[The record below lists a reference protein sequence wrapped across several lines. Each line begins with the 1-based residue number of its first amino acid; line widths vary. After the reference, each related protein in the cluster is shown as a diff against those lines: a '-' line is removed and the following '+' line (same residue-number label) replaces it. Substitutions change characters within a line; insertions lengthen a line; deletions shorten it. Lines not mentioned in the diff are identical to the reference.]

1 MENCGPRANDK
12 AHVGM
17 IEIMGNELQEVARN
31 RTEVEKEAY
40 NLETF
45 WQWESKIC
53 EQEVDHY
60 ELKLREL
67 KSEIDDEI
75 LERLAAEGLEDV
87 DESLT
92 KKQLTPEQKK
102 ARSIIAKVED
112 KYADKKQ
119 FLVRGYERAKFEE
132 QVHFRQK
139 DFRKYE
145 RLFEAYAY
153 PINIVKFGREDSEHF
168 IAEARENQDDFS
180 MTKV

>member
-1 MENCGPRANDK
+1 M
-12 AHVGM
+12 
-17 IEIMGNELQEVARN
+17 
-31 RTEVEKEAY
+31 
-40 NLETF
+40 
-45 WQWESKIC
+45 
-53 EQEVDHY
+53 DHY

-112 KYADKKQ
+112 KYAEKKQ

-132 QVHFRQK
+132 QVHLRQK

-180 MTKV
+180 VTKV